1 MRSPS
6 EVGLRDTFH
15 KCSWAWSATVRPL
28 LRRDAQ
34 ERKGHVRPAL
44 QSTRLLPWAGIVC
57 VRVDSSTRRT
67 MMTFDSIDVS
77 FYPPILHESRCRP
90 HRRRLYPMTPL
101 RQTDRSPLHA
111 ASAGVFD
118 EPNAVRAGWSCPEW
132 QRLVAVPSCTHRHLW
147 RRTLCVRQL
156 QRSRVPRHCVRGS
169 APARPV
175 DG

>member
-44 QSTRLLPWAGIVC
+44 QSTRLLPWAGIIC

-132 QRLVAVPSCTHRHLW
+132 QRLVAVPSVPLIGTCGDG
-147 RRTLCVRQL
+147 RRALGSFNEAEFLDIVFAVRRL
-156 QRSRVPRHCVRGS
+156 R
-169 APARPV
+169 ARRR
-175 DG
+175 